1 MEYLLHGIEQG
12 KNVTVIVT
20 IKRRSLKCLQYTESC
35 VTDSKEIMVYES
47 YRKRER

>member
-20 IKRRSLKCLQYTESC
+20 IKRRSLKPLKRRKYMR
-35 VTDSKEIMVYES
+35 KMNIES
-47 YRKRER
+47 YTVLRVHVM